1 MVIFW
6 TRTGSDTF
14 GLTLLKAEAAS
25 PSSSHSKCEL
35 LHLQG
40 GLCWNSAAACQKSH
54 LCTSKMIAY
63 CYSWSLPS
71 CTFRRLYWSLCCWI
85 WDTCCVTVA
94 WSCSFWDV
102 KVLIRCFSS
111 SSSWSCERKKSTI
124 LYINIVILLT
134 HKYNPVRKVKESS
147 KTWAPPLGATWD
159 RWAGKP
165 PANLDSYA

>member
-1 MVIFW
+1 MFW

-40 GLCWNSAAACQKSH
+40 GLCWSSAAACQKSH

-124 LYINIVILLT
+124 LYIYIYSYTINSQIQSCQEGEGKQQNLSST
-134 HKYNPVRKVKESS
+134 TWCYMGQMSRK
-147 KTWAPPLGATWD
+147 AAC
-159 RWAGKP
+159 KP
-165 PANLDSYA
+165 R